1 MDLTKL
7 KPLVNNPIIWK
18 QFEEYV
24 EKHEKQALA
33 NMLHTPD
40 TTQLW
45 RAQGF
50 LAALKVMKDLKDKV
64 NAE

>member
-1 MDLTKL
+1 MNLQKL
-7 KPLVNNPIIWK
+7 KPLVNNPQIWAE
-18 QFEEYV
+18 FEEYV

-50 LAALKVMKDLKDKV
+50 LSALRVMKDLKDKV